1 MRKPTISLQ
10 ELRRRIY
17 RKAKAE
23 KEHRF
28 WGLYVHVA
36 KLETLEEAYRISK
49 ENGGAPGIDGVT
61 FEDVETYGRQPFLEE
76 IRQELLSGTYEPKA
90 YRTVEIPKGEGKVR
104 KLSIPTIRDRVVQ
117 GAVKLILEAIFEADF
132 CPNSH
137 GYRPKRSPHRA
148 LAEVRRSLLR
158 RMSTV
163 IEVDLS
169 GFFDGIR
176 HHRLLQ
182 KIACRVQD
190 DQVLALVK
198 KILKAGGKKGVPQGG
213 PFSPLA
219 ANIYLDELDWEF
231 EHMRQEV
238 VDGPYDSLNYH
249 RFSDDIL
256 VLVSGHHSKRWMVG
270 WVQERLRNHLAS
282 LEVQV
287 NEEKTQVVD
296 TLQGEAFSFL
306 GFDFRRVRNRRGQPY
321 ILLTP
326 RKKARLRIKA
336 EIREIIRRSGYKP
349 TPEIIQDLNAV
360 VRGWVQYFRV
370 ANSNRAFGEVRDYLE
385 MKVRTLLTRRKRK
398 RKRSIGWRRWSN
410 EYLYGVLGLYWGW
423 KLEPLPSATAY
434 E

>member
-17 RKAKAE
+17 RKAKAD
-23 KEHRF
+23 KEHCF

-36 KLETLEEAYRISK
+36 KLETLEEAYQVAK
-49 ENGGAPGIDGVT
+49 ENGGAPGIDGVR
-61 FEDVETYGRQPFLEE
+61 FEDIETSGRQQFLEE
-76 IRQELLSGTYEPKA
+76 IRQALLSGTYEPQA

-117 GAVKLILEAIFEADF
+117 GAVKLILEAVFEADF

-158 RMSTV
+158 RMSTGV
-163 IEVDLS
+163 EVDLS
-169 GFFDGIR
+169 DFFDGIR
-176 HHRLLQ
+176 HHILLQ
-182 KIACRVQD
+182 KVARRVQD
-190 DQVLALVK
+190 DQLLALVK

-219 ANIYLDELDWEF
+219 ANIYLNELDWEF
-231 EHMRQEV
+231 ERIRQKT

-256 VLVSGHHSKRWMVG
+256 VLVSGHHSKGWMVAR
-270 WVQERLRNHLAS
+270 VQERLRQHLVS
-282 LEVQV
+282 LEVKLNEDKTKVV
-287 NEEKTQVVD
+287 N
-296 TLQGEAFSFL
+296 TLQGEAFAFL
-306 GFDFRRVRNRRGQPY
+306 GFDLRRARNRREQPY

-326 RKKARLRIKA
+326 RKKARLKIKA
-336 EIREIIRRSGYKP
+336 KIREIVRRGGHKP
-349 TPEIIQDLNAV
+349 LSEIIQELNAA

-434 E
+434 Q